1 MDGAAAAAGE
11 RRLGAGRFGRI
22 SKMGDR
28 YLRRLLV
35 LGSRAQGAPKPHPN
49 RAQATQSAIY
59 CAISMAYAKRAQ
71 MGNSE
76 WFGQALN
83 YE

>member
-1 MDGAAAAAGE
+1 MD
-11 RRLGAGRFGRI
+11 RLVPSMATKRWIYQHFQP
-22 SKMGDR
+22 
-28 YLRRLLV
+28 L
-35 LGSRAQGAPKPHPN
+35 SRAQGAPKPHPN

-76 WFGQALN
+76 CFRPGTQL
-83 YE
+83 